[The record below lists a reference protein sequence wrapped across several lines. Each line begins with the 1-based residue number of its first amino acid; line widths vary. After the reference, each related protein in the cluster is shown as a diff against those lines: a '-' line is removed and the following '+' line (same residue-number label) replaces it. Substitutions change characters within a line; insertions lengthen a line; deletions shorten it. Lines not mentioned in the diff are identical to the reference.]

1 MDHPL
6 LVKAAGLVHQARGIM
21 DEYTGQEEIPADR
34 MEEVN
39 RLLAEAKTLRER
51 VEAEHAARREIK
63 GLEAW
68 LSEPQYKSPRAAGG
82 EPVQEPGVVDTKAL
96 QAQAFYKYLARG
108 MDTLTVEEKAALV
121 EDASGQVLVPEDFQ
135 GVIFRELPRLAVIRN
150 LATVVPTSRDSIRLA
165 SLGMV
170 SFKWQKLETTIG
182 QERQDSTPEPDDQVI
197 QVHDLTG
204 IAKLGEDLLMDA
216 GTDLEARLSDLFARE
231 AAEAEDDAFANGTGD
246 ANGQPQGILGDTRIT
261 QTVTAANL
269 GTITA
274 DDLKKLQYAVPA
286 QFRRNGVYVASSAVE
301 QEVALLKDLE
311 GRYLWQPSMA
321 ADRPAMFAGKPWY
334 TQDGLPGFGDGT
346 TPARTMFFGDVRQG
360 YVILDR
366 MRMSVKRLNEL
377 YAEDGLIG
385 FRVVHR
391 VGGAV
396 IRPKAFA
403 VLMT

>member
-6 LVKAAGLVHQARGIM
+6 LVKAANLVSQARGIL
-21 DEYTGQEEIPADR
+21 DEYKGKDEIPADR
-34 MEEVN
+34 MEAVD
-39 RLLAEAKTLRER
+39 RLLNEAQELRKR
-51 VEAEHAARREIK
+51 VEAAAEAEARLK
-63 GLEAW
+63 GLEDW
-68 LSEPQYKSPRAAGG
+68 LSEPQYKSPRAAMS
-82 EPVQEPGVVDTKAL
+82 EPVSEPGAVDTKAIR
-96 QAQAFYKYLARG
+96 AQAFSKYLARG
-108 MDTLTVEEKAALV
+108 MDALTVEEKAALV
-121 EDASGQVLVPEDFQ
+121 EDSSGQVLVPEDFQ

-165 SLGMV
+165 ALGMV

-182 QERQDSTPEPDDQVI
+182 QERQDSTPEPDDQII

-204 IAKLGEDLLMDA
+204 IAKIGEDLLMDA
-216 GTDLEARLSDLFARE
+216 GTNLEALLSDLLARE
-231 AAEAEDDAFANGTGD
+231 AAETEDDAFANGTGD

-261 QTVTAANL
+261 QTVTAATL
-269 GTITA
+269 GEVST
-274 DDLKKLQYAVPA
+274 DDLINLQYAVPS

-301 QEVALLKDLE
+301 AVVATLKDQT
-311 GRYLWQPSMA
+311 GRYLWQPSLA
-321 ADRPAMFAGKPWY
+321 ADRPATFAGRPWY

-366 MRMSVKRLNEL
+366 MRMSVKRLEEL